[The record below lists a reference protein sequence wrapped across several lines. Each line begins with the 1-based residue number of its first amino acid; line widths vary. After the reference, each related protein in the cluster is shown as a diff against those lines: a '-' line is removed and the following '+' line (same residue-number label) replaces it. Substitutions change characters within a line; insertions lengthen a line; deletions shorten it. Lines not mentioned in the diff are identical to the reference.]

1 MVSLASTALSSSQH
15 SDSSLSRRRGLEL
28 FCLSFLALFLE
39 LMVIRW
45 APAVVRL
52 VAYYANLMLIS
63 SFLGLGMGAIVGKTR
78 KSLFGWLPAL
88 LLINI
93 VFMLIAHFVTM
104 PSAAA
109 ESRFYAPTPALV
121 RYVCLV
127 GIFVSNA
134 IVFVPLGQRIGTL
147 FEVIPPLHAYSWDL
161 GGSLAGTLGFGLFSL
176 RYFSPTLGMGFVI
189 LMIILLLPRRQW
201 RWGIPLLAMSLAGVY
216 FSVSS
221 NAFWSPYYYIT
232 VAEQG
237 SKQFVRE
244 PRPGLRTMDDP
255 PMYNVRVNH
264 YFLQYHGT
272 FDPNRYSPKSRTE
285 MLNGR
290 MQYDLP
296 YAIAPAHRHVLVLG
310 AGGGTDT
317 EVAVLNGAEQVDA
330 VEIDPMLVKISGQFN
345 ASGIYANPKVH
356 IHVDDARAFLRQ
368 SAGGYDMVVFG
379 FLDSQ
384 ALFSSMANIRLDGY
398 IYTVQSMQSAF
409 GLLNDNGVLS
419 LSFMA
424 GHDWLARKLVRMVAV
439 ATGQMPI
446 IYESQGQ
453 VVICA
458 FRGAHPDPPPQ
469 YGRFVRTNFR
479 AGDDLSDAVA
489 PTDDWPFLYLSSK
502 TIPADYLIV
511 IGILLAV
518 ALPAVY
524 ILRGRGFGMND
535 GHFLFLGL
543 GFLLLETKSISD
555 CSLYFGTT
563 WFVTMVVVAGVLL
576 MVLAANL
583 VAMHI
588 NQFGMWM
595 YVLLIATLLLLYFV
609 KRDTILALTFDER
622 LLWSV
627 LVVPLPIFFAG
638 LIFSTS
644 FREASNPSSFFGAN
658 LIGAM
663 IGGFCEYLSMKI
675 GNGNLMFLVIGAYL
689 LSLVFRKRLARVQ

>member
-1 MVSLASTALSSSQH
+1 MVSLASTALSSSPH
-15 SDSSLSRRRGLEL
+15 SDSGLSRRRGLEL

-104 PSAAA
+104 PSAAT

-121 RYVCLV
+121 RYLCLV

-161 GGSLAGTLGFGLFSL
+161 GGSLAGTLCFGLYSL

-221 NAFWSPYYYIT
+221 SAFWSPYYYIT

-272 FDPNRYSPKSRTE
+272 FDPNRYSPQKRAE

-345 ASGIYANPKVH
+345 ASGIYANPKVQ
-356 IHVDDARAFLRQ
+356 IHVDDARAFLRR
-368 SAGGYDMVVFG
+368 SSGGYDMVVFG

-469 YGRFVRTNFR
+469 YGRFVRTVFR

-502 TIPADYLIV
+502 TVPADYLIV

-524 ILRGRGFGMND
+524 VLRGRGFGMND

-622 LLWSV
+622 LLWSL

-689 LSLVFRKRLARVQ
+689 LSLAFRKRLAIAE